1 MNQALTTLR
10 IKYLNEYLK
19 YRSGIQT
26 LEEYQECLQP
36 LDDALNSLELHH
48 SGDPLEGIPVL
59 RESSSEPS
67 IHQKSQKLYDL

>member
-19 YRSGIQT
+19 YRSGVQT

-36 LDDALNSLELHH
+36 LDDALDDLALQNNA
-48 SGDPLEGIPVL
+48 DPLEGIPIL
-59 RESSSEPS
+59 RELSSES
-67 IHQKSQKLYDL
+67 SAN